1 LLKNYNIRMN
11 SVQLTVIDK
20 VLKIFFT
27 VGINIISKGHCSQ
40 SLTLT
45 RDVCITVEDVIL
57 KT

>member
-1 LLKNYNIRMN
+1 MN